1 MSHPE
6 RDTDASIFLDCS
18 KFDSEIPAASFLHCW
33 GKKKKPKT
41 SHLYWCFVFVF
52 FVLFFKASPGE
63 CLKALVVLNSKG
75 FNGHCLQL
83 SW

>member
-33 GKKKKPKT
+33 EKKKTKT
-41 SHLYWCFVFVF
+41 SHLYWVF
-52 FVLFFKASPGE
+52 FLFVCF
-63 CLKALVVLNSKG
+63 LKHLLENA
-75 FNGHCLQL
+75 
-83 SW
+83 

>member
-33 GKKKKPKT
+33 EKKKKRLVIYIGF
-41 SHLYWCFVFVF
+41 SFCLFVF
-52 FVLFFKASPGE
+52 
-63 CLKALVVLNSKG
+63 
-75 FNGHCLQL
+75 
-83 SW
+83 